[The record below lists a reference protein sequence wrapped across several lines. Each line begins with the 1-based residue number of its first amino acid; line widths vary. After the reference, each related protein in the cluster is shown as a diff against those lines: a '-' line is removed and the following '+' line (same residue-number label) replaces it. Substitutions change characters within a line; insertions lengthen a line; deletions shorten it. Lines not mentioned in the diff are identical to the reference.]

1 MPADN
6 MPTGIP
12 RCPSCFRDLR
22 VVRSAR
28 MGGARRYA
36 ELIVLECAQH
46 GTVYHTREGLTG
58 EGPDNGPGLDGPD
71 GSGDRGGGDAPCP
84 ATRPSSPPSHSRYA
98 AVPAPRSR
106 EGEDVDARGIW
117 TKESSHEPNERR
129 HARAVRPRAFLP

>member
-71 GSGDRGGGDAPCP
+71 GSGDRGGGEGTEDIGARTAPQYR
-84 ATRPSSPPSHSRYA
+84 TRLARERQTDHQVLSRGD
-98 AVPAPRSR
+98 
-106 EGEDVDARGIW
+106 GEQPVA
-117 TKESSHEPNERR
+117 EYLS
-129 HARAVRPRAFLP
+129 